1 MPLTLATHPVLK
13 VQSGAARNW
22 PVCPFTVPSASFQW
36 LVVPDPQGRETM
48 TNSYNLACV
57 CEDTETHAPTVTQTH
72 APMVTQ
78 IHTHA
83 HRSMHPHTHMETA
96 PGTLRLSE

>member
-13 VQSGAARNW
+13 VQSGAARHW
-22 PVCPFTVPSASFQW
+22 TACPFTVLSGSCQW
-36 LVVPDPQGRETM
+36 LVGLDPQGRETM

-57 CEDTETHAPTVTQTH
+57 WEDTETHAP
-72 APMVTQ
+72 MVT
-78 IHTHA
+78 HTCPHGDTDTHPRTQEHA
-83 HRSMHPHTHMETA
+83 PHTHMETA

>member
-22 PVCPFTVPSASFQW
+22 PVCPFTVLPGSRQW
-36 LVVPDPQGRETM
+36 LVGPDPQGWETM

-57 CEDTETHAPTVTQTH
+57 REDTETHVPT
-72 APMVTQ
+72 VTQ

-96 PGTLRLSE
+96 PGTLRLLE